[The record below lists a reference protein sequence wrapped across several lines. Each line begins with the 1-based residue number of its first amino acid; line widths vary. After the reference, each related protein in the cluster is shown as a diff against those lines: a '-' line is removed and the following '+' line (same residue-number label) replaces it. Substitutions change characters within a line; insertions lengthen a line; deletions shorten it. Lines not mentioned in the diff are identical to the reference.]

1 MSAVDA
7 AEQVTGAA
15 EEAAQA
21 EDERK
26 ARFQRWTAL
35 LIATIAVLLAINGVG
50 GGNADQDALNNNIL
64 ASDAW
69 AFFQAKNV
77 RQTVYKLAVDD
88 LTMRL
93 ELEPDSSSPAL
104 AAALQERIAAYQATV
119 DRYESEPDP
128 DDPNDFLKGEGKQE
142 LSQRAL
148 YYESKRDQALDRGG
162 NFDLAEALFQI
173 AIVLASVAILAY
185 SRLARALALLFIA
198 LGVLLMANGFLL
210 LVPLP

>member
-7 AEQVTGAA
+7 AEQVTGVA
-15 EEAAQA
+15 EEVAQA

-50 GGNADQDALNNNIL
+50 GSNADQDALNNNIL

-88 LTMRL
+88 LTLRL
-93 ELEPDSSSPAL
+93 ELEADGSNPAL

-185 SRLARALALLFIA
+185 SRLARALALVFVT